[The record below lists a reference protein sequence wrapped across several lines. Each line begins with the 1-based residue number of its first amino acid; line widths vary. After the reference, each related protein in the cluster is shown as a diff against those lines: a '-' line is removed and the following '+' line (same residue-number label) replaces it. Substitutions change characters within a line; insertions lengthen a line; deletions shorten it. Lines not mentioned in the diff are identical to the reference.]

1 MNTRSVIGVSVMLN
15 LALAAGVF
23 LLLKGPAE
31 RGTARRTT
39 AAHPAAV
46 INTESRSPKTS
57 PPGRH
62 FYWSE
67 LVSED
72 LKVYRDNLL
81 AFGCSGPTL
90 RNIILGEIN
99 ERFGQRRRDLLAA
112 MQGRFWDYAIRGEAV
127 IRNEWGQPIE
137 ALAAERQ
144 KMIDDVLGMNYGTT
158 EAELQTDREV
168 MQQQFAWLSAEKRDR
183 LFALEQRREQRL
195 EEWAKSVGRRPDGLL
210 TAEDNARLQAVQQEF
225 EDARK
230 ALLTPKELEESS
242 LRSSKNSLWASSL
255 SGFEA
260 TEDEW
265 RAVTRLQ
272 NDFDE
277 ARRNLANPDLS
288 DAERQQGQGGLQD
301 ALAQATQ
308 AALGPE
314 RFAQYE
320 VANNEQ
326 FQEVYKVTQRY
337 GLPENVAVQAY
348 EVQQTAMTQ
357 AEEVRGD
364 PNLSPEARQAALTA
378 IQQETGQTMAN
389 TLGEKVFSTYQE
401 YGGAWLN
408 ELNQGGNE

>member
-46 INTESRSPKTS
+46 INTESRSPETS

-81 AFGCSGPTL
+81 AFGCPGSTL

-99 ERFGQRRRDLLAA
+99 ERFGQRRRNLLAA
-112 MQGRFWDYAIRGEAV
+112 IQGRFWDYAIRGEAA

-230 ALLTPKELEESS
+230 ALLTPEELEESS

-357 AEEVRGD
+357 AEEVRGN
-364 PNLSPEARQAALTA
+364 PNLSPEARHAALTA